1 MMNINKAREK
11 AAQAWCEPM
20 TSHLEMDVDLA
31 EEFALILMREVA
43 AARPAQERI
52 TVKQLEHA
60 LNCMGVDSAM
70 NAPDYELAERL
81 FERAREYDSH
91 FTALQTGEGEG

>member
-1 MMNINKAREK
+1 MNINEAREK

-20 TSHLEMDVDLA
+20 TSHLEMDVELA

-43 AARPAQERI
+43 AAQTEMEDRI

-60 LNCMGVDSAM
+60 LNCLSVDAAM
-70 NAPDYELAERL
+70 NAPDYELAEKL
-81 FERAREYDSH
+81 FCRAKECYSSTTNR
-91 FTALQTGEGEG
+91 GG